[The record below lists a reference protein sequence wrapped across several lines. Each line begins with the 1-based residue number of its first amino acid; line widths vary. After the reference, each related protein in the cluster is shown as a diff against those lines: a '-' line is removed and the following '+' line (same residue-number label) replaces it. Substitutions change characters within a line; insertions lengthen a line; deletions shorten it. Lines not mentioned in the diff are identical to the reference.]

1 MSIRVVQ
8 VDESQ
13 KDEPGVEEAVTT
25 IGGLTLTT
33 YARLERVDDY
43 DEKTVEDVVEIR
55 MLIPVEDEDAD
66 EDSGSPYIFNTAVID
81 LGPASVKAYLKAIA
95 PFADKARLVTATSK
109 SPAPAGRTSRGS
121 SRELTEWGHR
131 AKKWLRGAGHEVKDR
146 GQVPRALEEIY
157 VKNNPED
164 PKPE

>member
-1 MSIRVVQ
+1 MAVRVVQ

-13 KDEPGVEEAVTT
+13 KDEPGVEKATTT

-33 YARLERVDDY
+33 YARLERVDDI
-43 DEKTVEDVVEIR
+43 DNKTTENVVEVE
-55 MLIPVEDEDAD
+55 MLIPVEDEDAE
-66 EDSGSPYIFNTAVID
+66 EDGPTFIFNRAVVD
-81 LGPASVKAYLKAIA
+81 MGEATLRKYLKAIE
-95 PFADKARLVTATSK
+95 PFAEKARLVVATPK
-109 SPAPAGRTSRGS
+109 PQAAPTGAAR

-146 GQVPRALEEIY
+146 GRVPAHLEAIY
-157 VKNNPED
+157 VKNNPDD